1 METTR
6 TARLHL
12 ELDLEVTDAGAV
24 QDHARSWAKENAGD
38 NPETQAA
45 MLEQAGEG
53 PDAALMMLV
62 EPSDVV
68 GGIPGVMAV
77 GATMWVEGPEGDA
90 GDDSGAEDF
99 AADNDTEDQEEAGT
113 DALAS
118 GEGLDSEED
127 WLEKIFADADK
138 LPGLNLE
145 RLGYDADEGDPD
157 ARANSLYGATMLR
170 GAIHWAYESL
180 IDELFDDISVLREAP
195 DAIDETMQLSSLPPL
210 HSASYGPLFAQR
222 FLAVAL
228 DLGTAF
234 ASSFTAPSCV
244 AQELALR
251 LVLDGVEILPE
262 LLPSL
267 ELPEDWR
274 GSLEDSLFED
284 LDHEFLYD
292 PAMDGISSNPDYAQL
307 RIVNLDFSQWFTPFA
322 GRTVNPYAANE

>member
-12 ELDLEVTDAGAV
+12 ELDLEFTDAGAV
-24 QDHARSWAKENAGD
+24 QAHARSWAQNNAGSD
-38 NPETQAA
+38 PETLAG

-62 EPSDVV
+62 EPSEVV
-68 GGIPGVMAV
+68 GGIPGVVAV
-77 GATMWVEGPEGDA
+77 GATMWVDMA
-90 GDDSGAEDF
+90 DGADLAADDF
-99 AADNDTEDQEEAGT
+99 AAGEEEAAT
-113 DALAS
+113 AALES
-118 GEGLDSEED
+118 GEGLNSEED
-127 WLEKIFADADK
+127 WLAKIFVDADK
-138 LPGLNLE
+138 LPGLDLE
-145 RLGYDADEGDPD
+145 RLGYYAEEGDPD
-157 ARANSLYGATMLR
+157 ARAESLHGATMLR
-170 GAIHWAYESL
+170 GAVHWAYESL
-180 IDELFDDISVLREAP
+180 IDELFDDISMLREAP
-195 DAIDETMQLSSLPPL
+195 DAIDETLALSSLPPL

-251 LVLDGVEILPE
+251 LVLDGVEILPD
-262 LLPSL
+262 LFPSL

-284 LDHEFLYD
+284 LDHELLYD
-292 PAMDGISSNPDYAQL
+292 PALDGVGSDPALVSLGMA
-307 RIVNLDFSQWFTPFA
+307 NLDISDWFVPFA
-322 GRTVNPYAANE
+322 DKTVNPYAADQ